1 MKLTMQRNR
10 QKKVNKY
17 KLGYSISVSNS
28 DLKVAN
34 DELESL
40 LKLIEKDEEEKPDIT
55 LREIDMIK

>member
-1 MKLTMQRNR
+1 M
-10 QKKVNKY
+10 
-17 KLGYSISVSNS
+17 
-28 DLKVAN
+28 AN

>member
-55 LREIDMIK
+55 